1 VALSWGD
8 VDYVIRMVSTLE
20 ITGERPVWFVGAA
33 FGGTDD
39 QTERFIRE
47 GIWETG
53 NPDRYL
59 DDIKPIKAGDQI
71 ALKST
76 YTRKRELPF
85 DNRDH
90 WVSVMAIKAIGKVLD
105 NPGDGRPL
113 KVEWKSVGPHREWY
127 FYTSRMTVWR
137 VNPGKD
143 YTDELINFACRGQDQ
158 NIDYWRNEDYWK
170 DRFGDNPEPTDDP
183 GNEPPEPPY
192 SVEDI
197 VAEGC
202 FLDLDKLDTILK
214 CWQDKKNLI
223 LQGPPGTGKTWLAKK
238 LAFALVGSQSQRYVR
253 PLQFHPNLSYEDF
266 VRGWRPSGGDGG
278 DRLELV
284 DGPFLKAVEDAA
296 KNPAQ
301 KYVLVIEEINRG
313 NPAQIFG
320 EMLTLLEADKRT
332 PEEALALSY
341 PRDHQERLY
350 IPANLY
356 VIGTMNIADRSLA
369 LMDLALR
376 RRFAFVDIE
385 PDFGDAWRK
394 WVSESVPSLSAEFLS
409 GIGRRMQA
417 LNEKIADNPQLGPQF
432 QVGHSFVTPSSLPE
446 RTSPS
451 QWFAQVVETE
461 IGPLLDEYWFDAPNE
476 ARSAKET
483 LIEGLDVSH

>member
-1 VALSWGD
+1 
-8 VDYVIRMVSTLE
+8 
-20 ITGERPVWFVGAA
+20 
-33 FGGTDD
+33 
-39 QTERFIRE
+39 
-47 GIWETG
+47 
-53 NPDRYL
+53 
-59 DDIKPIKAGDQI
+59 
-71 ALKST
+71 
-76 YTRKRELPF
+76 
-85 DNRDH
+85 
-90 WVSVMAIKAIGKVLD
+90 
-105 NPGDGRPL
+105 
-113 KVEWKSVGPHREWY
+113 
-127 FYTSRMTVWR
+127 
-137 VNPGKD
+137 
-143 YTDELINFACRGQDQ
+143 
-158 NIDYWRNEDYWK
+158 
-170 DRFGDNPEPTDDP
+170 
-183 GNEPPEPPY
+183 
-192 SVEDI
+192 
-197 VAEGC
+197 
-202 FLDLDKLDTILK
+202 LDTILK
-214 CWQDKKNLI
+214 RWQDKKNLI

-278 DRLELV
+278 DRLKLV

-301 KYVLVIEEINRG
+301 KYVVVIEEINRG

-376 RRFAFVDIE
+376 RRFAFVDLE

-432 QVGHSFVTPSSLPE
+432 RVGHSFVTPSSLPD

-476 ARSAKET
+476 ARSARET